1 MKIGNGYNS
10 YLNAIQ
16 KDQSYKQTPKAEAPK
31 MRANEAAVKVEISEE
46 AKRLA
51 ETTTANAPSAKAQ
64 EIKAAIQNGT
74 YKVDSGKIAESM
86 LKTIDEQGAGSQ

>member
-10 YLNAIQ
+10 YLRAIQ
-16 KDQSYKQTPKAEAPK
+16 KDTSHKETIKAESLKP
-31 MRANEAAVKVEISEE
+31 RANEAAVKVEISEE

-51 ETTTANAPSAKAQ
+51 EKTTDSAPSARAQ

-74 YKVDSGKIAESM
+74 YKVSAEKIAANMMKAME
-86 LKTIDEQGAGSQ
+86 EQGAGSE

>member
-10 YLNAIQ
+10 YLKAIQ
-16 KDQSYKQTPKAEAPK
+16 KDTTHKETIKAEPLK
-31 MRANEAAVKVEISEE
+31 PRVNEAAVKVEISEE

-51 ETTTANAPSAKAQ
+51 ETTIASAPSAKAQ

-74 YKVDSGKIAESM
+74 YKVSAENIAAGMMKAMEV
-86 LKTIDEQGAGSQ
+86 QGAGSE

>member
-10 YLNAIQ
+10 YLKAIQ
-16 KDQSYKQTPKAEAPK
+16 KDTSHKETIKAEPLK
-31 MRANEAAVKVEISEE
+31 PRANEAAVKVEISEE

-51 ETTTANAPSAKAQ
+51 EKTIDSAPSAKAQ

-74 YKVDSGKIAESM
+74 YKVSAEKIAANMMKAME
-86 LKTIDEQGAGSQ
+86 EQGAGSE

>member
-16 KDQSYKQTPKAEAPK
+16 KDQSHKQTAKVEAPK
-31 MRANEAAVKVEISEE
+31 TRANEAAVKVEISEE

-51 ETTTANAPSAKAQ
+51 ETTIADAPSAKAQ

-74 YKVDSGKIAESM
+74 YKVGSGKIAESM
-86 LKTIDEQGAGSQ
+86 MKTIEEQGAGSE

>member
-10 YLNAIQ
+10 YLKAIQ
-16 KDQSYKQTPKAEAPK
+16 KDIPHKETAKAEPLK
-31 MRANEAAVKVEISEE
+31 PRANEAAVKVEISEE

-51 ETTTANAPSAKAQ
+51 EKTIDNAPSAKAQ

-86 LKTIDEQGAGSQ
+86 LKTIEEQGAGLE

>member
-10 YLNAIQ
+10 YLKAIQ
-16 KDQSYKQTPKAEAPK
+16 KDLPHKQTTKAEAPK
-31 MRANEAAVKVEISEE
+31 TPANEAAVKVEISEE

-51 ETTTANAPSAKAQ
+51 ETTIANAPSARAQ

-74 YKVDSGKIAESM
+74 YKIDSGKIAASM
-86 LKTIDEQGAGSQ
+86 LKTIEEQGAGSE

>member
-10 YLNAIQ
+10 YLKAIQ
-16 KDQSYKQTPKAEAPK
+16 KDTTHKETIKTEPLKP
-31 MRANEAAVKVEISEE
+31 RVNEAAVKVEISEE

-51 ETTTANAPSAKAQ
+51 EKTIASAPSAKAQ

-74 YKVDSGKIAESM
+74 YKVSAENIAAGMMKAME
-86 LKTIDEQGAGSQ
+86 EQGAGSE

>member
-10 YLNAIQ
+10 YLRAIQ
-16 KDQSYKQTPKAEAPK
+16 KDTSHKETIKAEPLK
-31 MRANEAAVKVEISEE
+31 PRANEAAVKVEISEE

-51 ETTTANAPSAKAQ
+51 EKTIASAKAQ

-74 YKVDSGKIAESM
+74 YKVSAENIAASM
-86 LKTIDEQGAGSQ
+86 MKAMEEQGAGSE